1 MITTKKDLSV
11 LIYGQA
17 KEEFK
22 ELIIKA
28 ATVETM
34 LASEPDLIPLD
45 AFLDFTGTVAA
56 LFDIYSTNINHNRAT
71 SYNKI
76 KFVFTAL
83 KTFRENTAKNLSYQ
97 RPDIIN
103 AMNQTYS
110 VALSIFNKITVGDTA
125 PV

>member
-45 AFLDFTGTVAA
+45 AFLDFAGTVAA
-56 LFDIYSTNINHNRAT
+56 LFDIYSTNINHNQGT
-71 SYNKI
+71 SFNKI

-83 KTFRENTAKNLSYQ
+83 KTFRENIAKNLSYK
-97 RPDIIN
+97 RPEIVD
-103 AMNQTYS
+103 AMNQTFA
-110 VALSIFNKITVGDTA
+110 VAVSILHEITVGDTA